1 MSVEDAAREICQ
13 SCSVK
18 FVCRDFARDNH
29 EYGLWAL
36 KAKMSATPPDIGSS
50 HPLEFAPDS
59 RADAHGPSA
68 KPSRFCRCRRQRNV
82 DLVAT
87 TPRHPLPGET
97 LIGTDFH
104 EYPGG
109 KGLNQ
114 AVASA
119 RAGARTVHLCGR

>member
-1 MSVEDAAREICQ
+1 MAPVPSLHASV
-13 SCSVK
+13 V
-18 FVCRDFARDNH
+18 VV
-29 EYGLWAL
+29 G
-36 KAKMSATPPDIGSS
+36 SA
-50 HPLEFAPDS
+50 
-59 RADAHGPSA
+59 
-68 KPSRFCRCRRQRNV
+68 NV

-114 AVASA
+114 AVA
-119 RAGARTVHLCGR
+119 